1 MMAAWWRM
9 PPGRSSP
16 NDATDPCVRATYNVA
31 CVPFEIPTALVWLQN
46 SESGR
51 AWLRELPSRAA
62 RVAEKWQ
69 LQLEPPYP
77 QSFVSI
83 VFPASLRDGTPAV
96 LKLQWPHPES
106 EYEHEALR
114 LWSGHGAVKLLA
126 FDAEEHALL
135 LERCEPGDHLSTVH
149 PDHALEVLA
158 ELLPRLWVPA
168 GRPFRTLAEE
178 CADWRRQL
186 PSQWELAGRPFE
198 RAMLDATLEAM
209 DQLSTSQRDQVL
221 VHQDLHGDN
230 ILRAGREPWLAIDPK
245 PLAGEREF
253 SLAPIIRSREFGH
266 GRTAVVH
273 RLDTLS
279 SSLGLDRERCRLWTL
294 VQTLAWA
301 FEGTVADD
309 THIETARWLWQ
320 A

>member
-1 MMAAWWRM
+1 M
-9 PPGRSSP
+9 
-16 NDATDPCVRATYNVA
+16 
-31 CVPFEIPTALVWLQN
+31 WLQN

-51 AWLRELPSRAA
+51 VWLRELPSRVA

-77 QSFVSI
+77 QCYVSI
-83 VFPASLRDGTPAV
+83 VFPAKLRDGTPAV

-114 LWSGHGAVKLLA
+114 LWSGHGAVKLFD
-126 FDAEEHALL
+126 FDAGEHALL
-135 LERCEPGDHLSTVH
+135 LERCEPGDHLSAIG
-149 PDHALEVLA
+149 PEPALEVA
-158 ELLPRLWVPA
+158 VDLLPRLWVPA
-168 GRPFRTLAEE
+168 GTPFQTLTDE

-198 RAMLDATLEAM
+198 QAMLDATLEAM
-209 DQLSTSQRDQVL
+209 DQLSSSQREQVL

-230 ILRAGREPWLAIDPK
+230 ILRAEREHWLAIDPK

-266 GRTAVVH
+266 DRAAVVH
-273 RLDTLS
+273 RLDKLS
-279 SSLGLDRERCRLWTL
+279 SSLRLDRERCRLWTL

-301 FEGTVADD
+301 FEGTVAYD